1 MSGLAFEATQDEDG
15 GFCAEVKAIIPVGE
29 QNDAIS
35 LIDPFMAHPGCSLL
49 ALPVAH
55 AMKRALIIQ
64 AQRRALMVCLL
75 LPLLCG
81 AAQFVELTAEIELN
95 DWDYWFFSDR
105 IGKYPGEAGV
115 PSIFSES
122 QTRRC
127 VVGENTWMIESDF
140 PTFDVTRWFTGTNIV
155 EYTVIKK
162 ETPQAVVKN
171 VSEHLPLAF
180 KAPPVGYKYTHIHE
194 SVDGNPVRPV
204 RVADLMG
211 FDLPATVSWL
221 AFCSGPAL
229 KREGRQ
235 IYPPSAFWKE
245 SSIVYSGWSDVTE
258 VFKDGL
264 GQPKSINL
272 VTTNNQSIFQ
282 YQVRQSTNVLGW
294 SFPLEFYGVQYL
306 PTGTNSWKLHLT
318 VRGRVISIGPG
329 KEPDIPADVMKVI
342 ER

>member
-1 MSGLAFEATQDEDG
+1 MKTLITQ
-15 GFCAEVKAIIPVGE
+15 ARRW
-29 QNDAIS
+29 
-35 LIDPFMAHPGCSLL
+35 
-49 ALPVAH
+49 ALVVWLP
-55 AMKRALIIQ
+55 
-64 AQRRALMVCLL
+64 

-95 DWDYWFFSDR
+95 DWDYWFFTDNIR
-105 IGKYPGEAGV
+105 KYPGEEGV
-115 PSIFSES
+115 PTIFRGT
-122 QTRRC
+122 QTNRC
-127 VVGENTWMIESDF
+127 VVGENTWMIESDS
-140 PTFDVTRWFTGTNIV
+140 PAVDVTRWFAGSNVV

-162 ETPQAVVKN
+162 ETPQALVKK

-194 SVDGNPVRPV
+194 SVDGNPGRPGG
-204 RVADLMG
+204 VADVMG

-229 KREGRQ
+229 KREGRK

-245 SSIVYSGWSDVTE
+245 SNIAYSGWSDLTE
-258 VFKDGL
+258 VFKDSL

-272 VTTNNQSIFQ
+272 VSTNSQSIFQ

-306 PTGTNSWKLHLT
+306 PSGTNLWKLHLT
-318 VRGRVISIGPG
+318 FKGRVISIGPG
-329 KEPDIPADVMKVI
+329 NKPDIPADVMKVI
-342 ER
+342 E